1 MASYMDTL
9 YNNKYIYITSK
20 NHIENK
26 MKTKNKDVLIVY
38 CYKCKIK
45 SFKDVI
51 DASRIILINDIKL
64 LKTINNLNINEWQF
78 YSFTPIDH
86 LKNIFKKNNETSN
99 FDLIINS
106 LNYNDD

>member
-1 MASYMDTL
+1 MASYMDTI
-9 YNNKYIYITSK
+9 YNKYIYITSK

-26 MKTKNKDVLIVY
+26 MKTKTKDVLLVY

-51 DASRIILINDIKL
+51 DASRIMLLNNIKI
-64 LKTINNLNINEWQF
+64 LKTINNSNINEWQF
-78 YSFTPIDH
+78 YSFSTIDD
-86 LKNIFKKNNETSN
+86 LKILFKKNNETSN